1 MVKPHFHSFL
11 QLLALL
17 ALLSPRNVLVT
28 GNQGQSNFAATQTQG
43 QGFQG
48 QWGIPP
54 DQGDDQ
60 GYYGSQLSH
69 NTPRHGQGPPIGQ
82 QDGPSY
88 DHHSG
93 DAAYGQQQQMG
104 PPGQQYGSDQYRGQG
119 QYGSY
124 PGSRQQLGPPGH
136 HDGGGRG
143 GFNIGGLF
151 NRAKD
156 IAAKAADAASVF
168 VAGGPDLVPPPQFQD
183 QINALPGQSGMGFSG
198 PGVPPGA
205 GAFGPGGPPPPP
217 PPLGRTDPDI
227 PGGYTSTG
235 QQEEQGRGFG
245 DAMADGAKGLF
256 GRVRGLFAEERDL
269 FPLRITFSPALGR
282 GRGRGRRSTSITI
295 KIRGR
300 AKVWRISLEKVL
312 KGLGLVRRRPWT
324 EVPLSSHGKC
334 RLTRA
339 KARGK

>member
-1 MVKPHFHSFL
+1 
-11 QLLALL
+11 
-17 ALLSPRNVLVT
+17 
-28 GNQGQSNFAATQTQG
+28 
-43 QGFQG
+43 
-48 QWGIPP
+48 
-54 DQGDDQ
+54 
-60 GYYGSQLSH
+60 
-69 NTPRHGQGPPIGQ
+69 
-82 QDGPSY
+82 
-88 DHHSG
+88 
-93 DAAYGQQQQMG
+93 MG

-124 PGSRQQLGPPGH
+124 PGSGQQLGPPGH

-256 GRVRGLFAEERDL
+256 GRVRGLFAEEERSIPTPDYFQSGSRPGQGQGEYQHHYQNQGQGQSVANL
-269 FPLRITFSPALGR
+269 FGEGAEGSGAGPSPPLDRSPPQQSWQMPPHPSQGQGQMTQGGLRHVWDQCYKRRCSYRSCWGR
-282 GRGRGRRSTSITI
+282 GR
-295 KIRGR
+295 
-300 AKVWRISLEKVL
+300 
-312 KGLGLVRRRPWT
+312 
-324 EVPLSSHGKC
+324 C
-334 RLTRA
+334 
-339 KARGK
+339 